1 MIGEGCV
8 FFSGMEVIGRV
19 VGALISHS
27 KEGIIF
33 EMGQPLEMVSR
44 RKR

>member
-1 MIGEGCV
+1 
-8 FFSGMEVIGRV
+8 MEEIGRV

-27 KEGIIF
+27 KEGMIF
-33 EMGQPLEMVSR
+33 EMGQPQEIVSR